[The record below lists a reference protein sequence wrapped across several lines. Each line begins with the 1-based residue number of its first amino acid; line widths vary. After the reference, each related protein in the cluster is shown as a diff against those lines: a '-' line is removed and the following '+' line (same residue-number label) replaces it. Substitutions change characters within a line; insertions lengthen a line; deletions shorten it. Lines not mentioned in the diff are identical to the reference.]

1 MRGEPPPR
9 RSPAESSYPAAP
21 SVAVVER
28 RGPRVV
34 VASDGPPV
42 DRHSLGETDRL
53 RERER
58 ERKGEAPKRGGEEA
72 RVGEVVDRP
81 LTKKRGLIATRGLA
95 ARTR

>member
-1 MRGEPPPR
+1 M
-9 RSPAESSYPAAP
+9 
-21 SVAVVER
+21 AVVER

-53 RERER
+53 REREK
-58 ERKGEAPKRGGEEA
+58 KGEAPKRGGEEA

-81 LTKKRGLIATRGLA
+81 LTKKRGLIATRGRA